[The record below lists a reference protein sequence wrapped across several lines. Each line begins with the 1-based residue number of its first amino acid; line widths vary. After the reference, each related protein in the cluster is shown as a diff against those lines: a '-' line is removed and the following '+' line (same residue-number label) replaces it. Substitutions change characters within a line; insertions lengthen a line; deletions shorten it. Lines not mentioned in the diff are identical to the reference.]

1 MRITARLKCLHLGSV
16 SGRLDELLPTRKPQ
30 GWRDAAYNKAI
41 VSRPLGHLQY
51 GTAVAEGQTDQPRF
65 TLDPDSP
72 TYRLPSSLS
81 FERRLKKASNSF
93 DRRTHDGS
101 KSPRW
106 GGSEPPKSPK
116 WGVSDGALFSKLPQ
130 TAPSRASNAARSPPT
145 SPKSP
150 PPSPRSPPAS
160 PKFSPKALFDK
171 ARAAAPSIAPSRSLL
186 HHNKTD
192 SELAKNSSM
201 LEDAKAAAAASIA
214 EVAHEAASRE
224 PSPSTAERIH
234 QMETTRTTVAFN
246 QLIRLHSQK
255 AELVMTNLPLP
266 QLAQSTDAYMTH
278 LEELVHGI
286 ERVMLVAG
294 QKDADV
300 ITMYS

>member
-1 MRITARLKCLHLGSV
+1 MRITARLKCLHLSSA
-16 SGRLDELLPTRKPQ
+16 SGGLDELLPTRKPQ

-116 WGVSDGALFSKLPQ
+116 WGVADGALFSKMPQ
-130 TAPSRASNAARSPPT
+130 TAGCEAVSQACFVYPLT
-145 SPKSP
+145 
-150 PPSPRSPPAS
+150 
-160 PKFSPKALFDK
+160 F
-171 ARAAAPSIAPSRSLL
+171 SLL
-186 HHNKTD
+186 LLQNGNCGNSGNRVKMVYANPGI
-192 SELAKNSSM
+192 SEGGRRS
-201 LEDAKAAAAASIA
+201 KAGNEIS
-214 EVAHEAASRE
+214 
-224 PSPSTAERIH
+224 
-234 QMETTRTTVAFN
+234 
-246 QLIRLHSQK
+246 
-255 AELVMTNLPLP
+255 
-266 QLAQSTDAYMTH
+266 
-278 LEELVHGI
+278 
-286 ERVMLVAG
+286 
-294 QKDADV
+294 
-300 ITMYS
+300 